1 MYSSITPNNFCT
13 LPQFLD
19 STHQMFITICSLL
32 YNSKFMIIDLAKKP
46 EGLESFFCSHP
57 STCQKRVC
65 FFTQSLVVSASIKDG
80 CCQEWIHVT
89 TLTMKLNLRLFK
101 CCDSHSLQ
109 QWCRNE
115 CLQTQSPRL
124 LRVVEMWVVRK
135 KSTLIFSRVCEPVPV
150 ERRGANHGHHRE
162 CRQTTKIFDV
172 VGHDSHAQHHEFCET
187 RK

>member
-101 CCDSHSLQ
+101 CCDFHSLQ

-135 KSTLIFSRVCEPVPV
+135 KSTLIFSRVCKPVPV